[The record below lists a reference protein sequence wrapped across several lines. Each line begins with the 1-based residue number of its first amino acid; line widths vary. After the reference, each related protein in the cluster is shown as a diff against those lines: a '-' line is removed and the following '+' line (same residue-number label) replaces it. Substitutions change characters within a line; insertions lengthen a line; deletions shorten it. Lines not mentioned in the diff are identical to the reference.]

1 MVLMTKSVA
10 LMTDPVVL
18 MNNLVVLMTNPVV
31 LMNSPVA
38 VFSHDLSVQAAAE
51 CAAQLR
57 VTLNQATPS
66 SLYHLHFTGAEVYL
80 EAADGKKHG
89 RIQVDF
95 CAGGASHRRQ
105 YGGGKGQMIA
115 KAVGLAAGVKPQ
127 VFDATAGL
135 GGDAFVLACLG
146 CEVTMMERSPVAY
159 ALLHDGLQRAR
170 AFAAEV
176 DPELAHIL
184 ERLRLLPGDSIAY
197 LQAQVGVVAEVIYLD
212 PMFPERQKSA
222 AVKKEMQAFHQVI
235 GQDQDD
241 EALLGAAL
249 ARASHRVVVK
259 RPRHAPPIGGVKP
272 HYTLE
277 GKSSRFDIHVLKSFS
292 RP

>member
-1 MVLMTKSVA
+1 M
-10 LMTDPVVL
+10 
-18 MNNLVVLMTNPVV
+18 
-31 LMNSPVA
+31 
-38 VFSHDLSVQAAAE
+38 AAE
-51 CAAQLR
+51 TCAAQLQ
-57 VTLNQATPS
+57 VALNQTTDETA
-66 SLYHLHFTGAEVYL
+66 YHLHFTAEGVSL

-95 CAGGASHRRQ
+95 CAGGASHRRL

-115 KAVGLAAGVKPQ
+115 KAVGVAAGIKPR

-146 CEVTMMERSPVAY
+146 CEVRLMERSPVAF
-159 ALLHDGLQRAR
+159 ALLEDGLLRAR
-170 AFAAEV
+170 TFAMAE
-176 DPELAHIL
+176 DAELADIIG
-184 ERLRLLPGDSIAY
+184 RMQLLPGNSITH
-197 LQAQVGVVAEVIYLD
+197 LQTQVAQVADVIYLD

-235 GQDQDD
+235 GQDLDD
-241 EALLGAAL
+241 EALLQAAL
-249 ARASHRVVVK
+249 AKASHRVVVK
-259 RPRHAPPIGGVKP
+259 RPRHAPAIGGVKP

-277 GKSSRFDIHVLKSFS
+277 GKSSRFDIYVLKSFS